1 MTKKKNITEGRANEM
16 KETKKIPKFKTV
28 KEERAFWDSHSVID
42 YLPDLEESREL
53 IFERPPLN
61 RNFQMRL
68 DNETI
73 RKLKKLSS
81 KKGTDMSTIIRGWIK
96 EHLDKELKIA

>member
-1 MTKKKNITEGRANEM
+1 MIKRDNITKERVNKM
-16 KETKKIPKFKTV
+16 KKAKIPKFKTI
-28 KEERAFWDSHSVID
+28 EEESAFWDTHSVTD
-42 YLPDLEESREL
+42 YLSELEETKEL
-53 IFERPPLN
+53 IFERPPLK

-81 KKGTDMSTIIRGWIK
+81 KKGTDMSTIIRGWIR
-96 EHLDKELKIA
+96 EHLDKELKTA